1 MMSAGTAA
9 LEMVPARAT
18 AHAAP
23 EPTVLIVSPHFP
35 PSTLAG
41 VHRARH
47 LAKHLPAH
55 GWRPIV
61 IRVDD
66 THYTE
71 RADAALAA
79 LVPASVQQIRC
90 GAIPASLAR
99 LAGIGDISLRG
110 YFPLRRA
117 VAEAVVAYRPHAILI
132 TGSPYYPMLLSS
144 WIKQHTKIPVVLD
157 FQDPWVSAEGAMHQT
172 WTKAGLVHRLAVALE
187 PRAVRQADFV
197 TSVSARQNAEMALRY
212 AWLDPRRMAAIP
224 IGGDPDDFD
233 ALRSGPPSEL
243 QVQFDPDRIN
253 LSYVGTFLPRA
264 EHLVRTIFRAASAL
278 KQTQPELA
286 ARIRLNFIGTSNQ
299 PDRTEAYRV
308 RPIAEEEGVGDLVSE
323 TPQRVPYLEALY
335 LLAMSHGLLL
345 IGSDEPHYT
354 ASKIYPALM
363 SGRPYVSLFHRQSSA
378 HDILAG
384 AGGGRTF
391 CFDTPDHLAT
401 LVGPLAAALADLA
414 ASPGQFG
421 RADPAAYD
429 AYTAHSVAGDFARVL
444 DQVASSQ
451 PR

>member
-1 MMSAGTAA
+1 MTSAGAAA
-9 LEMVPARAT
+9 LEMVPART
-18 AHAAP
+18 IAHAAS
-23 EPTVLIVSPHFP
+23 ERTVLIVSPHFP

-66 THYTE
+66 AHYTE
-71 RADAALAA
+71 RADPALAA
-79 LVPASVQQIRC
+79 LVPAQVQQIRC

-99 LAGIGDISLRG
+99 LAGIGDVGLRG

-117 VAEAVVAYRPHAILI
+117 IAESVAPHRPHAILI
-132 TGSPYYPMLLSS
+132 TGSPYYPMLMSP
-144 WIKQHTKIPVVLD
+144 WIKRHVKIPVVLD
-157 FQDPWVSAEGAMHQT
+157 FQDPWVSAEGATHGA
-172 WTKAGLVHRLAVALE
+172 WTKAGLAHKLAVALE

-197 TSVSARQNAEMALRY
+197 TSVSARQNAEMARRY
-212 AWLDPRRMAAIP
+212 AWLDPRHMTAIP

-264 EHLVRTIFRAASAL
+264 EHVVRTMFRAARAL
-278 KQTQPELA
+278 KRTQPELA
-286 ARIRLNFIGTSNQ
+286 ARIRLNFVGTSNQ
-299 PDRTEAYRV
+299 PDGTEAYRV

-335 LLAMSHGLLL
+335 LLARSDGLLL
-345 IGSDEPHYT
+345 IGSDETHYT

-378 HDILAG
+378 HDILTR
-384 AGGGRTF
+384 AGGGRSF
-391 CFDTPDHLAT
+391 CFNTSDCLVT
-401 LVGPLAAALADLA
+401 LVDLLAAALADLA
-414 ASPGQFG
+414 TSPGQFG
-421 RADPAAYD
+421 HADPAAYD

-444 DQVASSQ
+444 DHVAGSGAG
-451 PR
+451 